1 MFTKFGHVLQAF
13 GLVAM
18 EAQLRNIP
26 VDPWAANGRYFKRLT
41 VYPFFFLRAGG
52 GGEGW
57 LGLKRVSNWESFLG
71 E

>member
-1 MFTKFGHVLQAF
+1 MFTKFGHILQAF

-41 VYPFFFLRAGG
+41 VYPFFFLRAGAG
-52 GGEGW
+52 G
-57 LGLKRVSNWESFLG
+57 
-71 E
+71 

>member
-26 VDPWAANGRYFKRLT
+26 VDPWAANGRYFKRLR
-41 VYPFFFLRAGG
+41 VYPFFFPAVCVCVWRLVGFKE
-52 GGEGW
+52 GEF
-57 LGLKRVSNWESFLG
+57 SS
-71 E
+71 